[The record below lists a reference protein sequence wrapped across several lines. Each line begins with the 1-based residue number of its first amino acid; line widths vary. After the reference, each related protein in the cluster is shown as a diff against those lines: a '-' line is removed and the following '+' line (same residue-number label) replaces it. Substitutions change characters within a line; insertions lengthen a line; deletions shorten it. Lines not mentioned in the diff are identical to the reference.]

1 MPRHTTKTIKSWGAE
16 SSVIVLV
23 RAREYVGLGQEE
35 EEQEKKPLKLDF
47 EREKMCSKVVEE
59 NRKRE

>member
-23 RAREYVGLGQEE
+23 RAREYVGWA
-35 EEQEKKPLKLDF
+35 KKKNKKKKTTQARLRT
-47 EREKMCSKVVEE
+47 REDVQ
-59 NRKRE
+59 

>member
-23 RAREYVGLGQEE
+23 RAREYVGWAKKKKNKK
-35 EEQEKKPLKLDF
+35 KKPLKLDF